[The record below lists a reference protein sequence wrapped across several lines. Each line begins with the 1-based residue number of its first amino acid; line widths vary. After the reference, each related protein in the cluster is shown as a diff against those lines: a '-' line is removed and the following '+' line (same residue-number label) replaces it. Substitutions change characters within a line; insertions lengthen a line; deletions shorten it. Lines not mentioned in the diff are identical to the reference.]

1 MYQVDNFCWWSKEK
15 KFLRVNENTLLRVS
29 QLILFDRD
37 SMNQVEA
44 ESLQIAISILFFP
57 RN

>member
-1 MYQVDNFCWWSKEK
+1 MYQVDNFCWWSREK
-15 KFLRVNENTLLRVS
+15 NFLRVNENTLLRVS

-44 ESLQIAISILFFP
+44 KSLQMAIFFFP
-57 RN
+57 PRN